1 MIIPEVNRQHACEE
15 SRLSIL
21 NFGLIPQNLYNGL
34 SGALSE
40 GAAVDRCGW
49 WQKRREAGSG
59 RGWEEQIPKN
69 DYEAKLFNKEE
80 SFRKSK
86 KNTILTIGKFN
97 IKMHYI

>member
-1 MIIPEVNRQHACEE
+1 M
-15 SRLSIL
+15 
-21 NFGLIPQNLYNGL
+21 G
-34 SGALSE
+34 
-40 GAAVDRCGW
+40 RCGW

-86 KNTILTIGKFN
+86 NPDFHQGKEVFGTRNIDRLYRVSLSLKVFVKKLCLFLTI
-97 IKMHYI
+97 